1 MRSSHARDIP
11 AMSLATLRRPPL
23 PPLPATAGICLV
35 QFSRDVAVWLVINS
49 VIAGVLYL
57 GLDTEPGM
65 GYGQLWVYSQCIGFI
80 TFFSSMVARRVF
92 WPGRVPS
99 PWGMVLV
106 YLGAVILG
114 YVGGYSLAGW
124 MLGSPEGIVDFARE
138 VLHVEMAARTGAFTL
153 LLTMLGGAFGVFI
166 LWRRAEVAHL
176 EAELAVQALRAEEVE
191 RRATES
197 HLRMLS
203 AQIEPHMLFNTLANL
218 RCLIASDTERAQF
231 MLDRLI
237 QLLRLSLTVSRS
249 DRVSL
254 KDVFWFQSAY
264 LDLLAI
270 RMGDRLRFT
279 LDLPV
284 ALEGTMVAPRLIQ
297 PLVENAIKHGLE
309 PKVEGGSVHVAAAI
323 DGDRLLLTVADTG
336 VGRAAEVSPTGVGL
350 SLVCERLTAIYGAGA
365 RLDIS
370 DNTPSGVKIVM
381 SIPFAALNAEGA
393 DRRG

>member
-1 MRSSHARDIP
+1 
-11 AMSLATLRRPPL
+11 MSLATLRRPPL
-23 PPLPATAGICLV
+23 PPLPATTAICLV
-35 QFSRDVAVWLVINS
+35 QFSRDVAVWLVLNS

-57 GLDTEPGM
+57 GLDAESGM
-65 GYGQLWVYSQCIGFI
+65 DYGRLWVYAQSIGFI

-106 YLGAVILG
+106 YLGAVVVG
-114 YVGGYSLAGW
+114 YVAGYSLASW
-124 MLGSPEGIVDFARE
+124 MLGSPEGIVDF
-138 VLHVEMAARTGAFTL
+138 VKDILHVEMAARAGAFTL

-166 LWRRAEVAHL
+166 LWRRAEFAHL
-176 EAELAVQALRAEEVE
+176 EAELARQALRAEEVE

-218 RCLIASDTERAQF
+218 RCLVATDPTRAQF

-237 QLLRLSLTVSRS
+237 QLLRLSLTVSRA

-254 KDVFWFQSAY
+254 KDAFWFLHAY

-270 RMGDRLRFT
+270 RMGERLKFT

-284 ALEGTMVAPRLIQ
+284 ALENTMVAPRLLQ

-309 PKVEGGSVHVAAAI
+309 PKIEGGSVHVLAAV

-336 VGRAAEVSPTGVGL
+336 VGRAEEVSPTGVGL
-350 SLVCERLTAIYGAGA
+350 SLVAERLTAIYGAGA
-365 RLDIS
+365 RMDIT
-370 DNTPSGVKIVM
+370 DNLPFGVKIVM

-393 DRRG
+393 DSRG

>member
-1 MRSSHARDIP
+1 
-11 AMSLATLRRPPL
+11 MSLASTRHPPL
-23 PPLPATAGICLV
+23 PPLPATTGICLV
-35 QFSRDVAVWLVINS
+35 QFSRDVAIWLVLNS
-49 VIAGVLYL
+49 AIAGVIYL
-57 GLDTEPGM
+57 GMEADQGM
-65 GYGQLWVYSQCIGFI
+65 TYGRLWVFSQCIGLI

-106 YLGAVILG
+106 YLGAVPLG
-114 YVGGYSLAGW
+114 YIAGYSLASR
-124 MLGSPEGIVDFARE
+124 MLGSPQGFIDFARE
-138 VLHVEMAARTGAFTL
+138 VTQAEMAARAGALTL
-153 LLTMLGGAFGVFI
+153 LITMLAGAFGVFL

-176 EAELAVQALRAEEVE
+176 EAEIARQALRAEEVE

-218 RCLIASDTERAQF
+218 RCLVSSDPARAQF

-254 KDVFWFQSAY
+254 KDVFWFLSAY

-279 LDLPV
+279 LDLPKE
-284 ALEGTMVAPRLIQ
+284 LEGMMVAPRLLQ
-297 PLVENAIKHGLE
+297 PLVENSIKHGLE
-309 PKVEGGSVHVAAAI
+309 PKVEGGSVNVAAAI
-323 DGDRLLLTVADTG
+323 DGDRLRLTVADTG
-336 VGRAAEVSPTGVGL
+336 VGRASEVSPTGVGL
-350 SLVCERLTAIYGAGA
+350 SLVRERLTAIYGPQAT
-365 RLDIS
+365 LDIV
-370 DNTPSGVKIVM
+370 DNVPSGVKITLG
-381 SIPFAALNAEGA
+381 IPVAALNAEGA

>member
-1 MRSSHARDIP
+1 
-11 AMSLATLRRPPL
+11 MSLASTRHPPL

-35 QFSRDVAVWLVINS
+35 QFSRDVAIWLVLNS
-49 VIAGVLYL
+49 AIAGVIYL
-57 GLDTEPGM
+57 GMEADQSMT
-65 GYGQLWVYSQCIGFI
+65 YGRLWVFSQCIGLI

-106 YLGAVILG
+106 YLGAVPLG
-114 YVGGYSLAGW
+114 YIAGYSLASW
-124 MLGSPEGIVDFARE
+124 MLGSPEGFIDFARE
-138 VLHVEMAARTGAFTL
+138 VTQAEMAARAGALTL
-153 LLTMLGGAFGVFI
+153 LITMLAGAFGVFL

-176 EAELAVQALRAEEVE
+176 EAEIARQALRAEEVE

-197 HLRMLS
+197 HLRMLA

-218 RCLIASDTERAQF
+218 RCLVTSDPTRAQF

-254 KDVFWFQSAY
+254 KDVFWFLSAY

-279 LDLPV
+279 LDLPA
-284 ALEGTMVAPRLIQ
+284 ALEGTMVAPRLLQ

-323 DGDRLLLTVADTG
+323 DGDRLRLTVADTG
-336 VGRAAEVSPTGVGL
+336 VGRASEVSPTGVGL
-350 SLVCERLTAIYGAGA
+350 SLVRERLTAIYGPQAT
-365 RLDIS
+365 LDIV
-370 DNTPSGVKIVM
+370 DNVPSGVKITLG
-381 SIPFAALNAEGA
+381 IPLAALDAQGA
-393 DRRG
+393 DRGG

>member
-1 MRSSHARDIP
+1 MNF
-11 AMSLATLRRPPL
+11 ATTRPPTL
-23 PPLPATAGICLV
+23 PPLPATTGICLV
-35 QFSRDVAVWLVINS
+35 QFSRDVAVWLVLNS
-49 VIAGVLYL
+49 AIAGVVYL
-57 GLDTEPGM
+57 GMEADKGM
-65 GYGQLWVYSQCIGFI
+65 GYGRLWVFSQCIGLI

-92 WPGRVPS
+92 WSGRVPS

-106 YLGAVILG
+106 YLVAVPLG
-114 YVGGYSLAGW
+114 YVAGYSLASW
-124 MLGSPEGIVDFARE
+124 MLGSPEGIIDFARDVTRE
-138 VLHVEMAARTGAFTL
+138 EMAARAGALTL
-153 LLTMLGGAFGVFI
+153 LITMLAGAFGVFL

-176 EAELAVQALRAEEVE
+176 EAEIARQALRAEEVE

-197 HLRMLS
+197 HLRMLA

-218 RCLIASDTERAQF
+218 RCLVTSDPSRAQF

-249 DRVSL
+249 ERVSL
-254 KDVFWFQSAY
+254 KDVFWFLSAY

-279 LDLPV
+279 LDLPA
-284 ALEGTMVAPRLIQ
+284 ALEGTMVAPRLLQ

-309 PKVEGGSVHVAAAI
+309 PKVEGGSVHVSAAI
-323 DGDRLLLTVADTG
+323 AGDRLLFTVADTG

-350 SLVCERLTAIYGAGA
+350 SLVQERLSALYGPRATM
-365 RLDIS
+365 DIV
-370 DNTPSGVKIVM
+370 DNVPAGVKITLG
-381 SIPFAALNAEGA
+381 IPLAALDAEGA